1 QTQEGIPSQ
10 LLQNRPDIRQAEMD
24 LLASE
29 YDVKSAKKAFY
40 PSFTMTG
47 SAGYEAFKTALWFQS
62 PESFAYS
69 ILGGL
74 TMPLLNRSAIKANF
88 NTAKAS
94 QTEAL
99 LNYQKIILNSY
110 IEVANELSNLNKLE
124 KLYALK
130 DQEVNT
136 FNLSISI
143 ANDLFKSGRA
153 TYLEILT

>member
-29 YDVKSAKKAFY
+29 YDVKSAKRAFY
-40 PSFTMTG
+40 PQFTMTG
-47 SAGYEAFKTALWFQS
+47 SAGYQAFQTALWFQS

-74 TMPLLNRSAIKANF
+74 TMPLLNRSAIKAQF
-88 NTAKAS
+88 NTAKAI

-99 LNYQKIILNSY
+99 LNYQKTILNAY
-110 IEVANELSNLNKLE
+110 REVSTELSKLDKLE
-124 KLYALK
+124 QLYKLKILK
-130 DQEVNT
+130 
-136 FNLSISI
+136 
-143 ANDLFKSGRA
+143 
-153 TYLEILT
+153 Y